1 MFAASAAT
9 DRRRP
14 GEAGEEAGMR
24 IIVVCGAGASST
36 FVALRVRRAADARG
50 LRVDARAAAEAGL
63 AEALEGAD
71 VLLVGAHLG
80 DRVDALR
87 ELAAAASVPVA
98 VLPAGATAAG
108 GDDALDLALDTVGGR
123 S

>member
-1 MFAASAAT
+1 
-9 DRRRP
+9 
-14 GEAGEEAGMR
+14 
-24 IIVVCGAGASST
+24 
-36 FVALRVRRAADARG
+36 
-50 LRVDARAAAEAGL
+50 
-63 AEALEGAD
+63 
-71 VLLVGAHLG
+71 
-80 DRVDALR
+80 LR